1 VGLAGER
8 ERKGGAR
15 RGEARFAARARA
27 GEKGGDETC
36 VTRSDWEV
44 DSTLFFL
51 KKKKPRHSN
60 NYYEVSATNSMLV
73 SFNFNFCFTSC
84 AYKSLNAPLFVSI
97 SFPKSVSKLVN

>member
-1 VGLAGER
+1 VVGLAGER

-15 RGEARFAARARA
+15 RGEARFAARTRA
-27 GEKGGDETC
+27 GEKDGDETC

-44 DSTLFFL
+44 YSTLFFL
-51 KKKKPRHSN
+51 KKKPRYSN
-60 NYYEVSATNSMLV
+60 NYYEISATNSVLV
-73 SFNFNFCFTSC
+73 SFNFNFCFTSY